1 MKVSQ
6 TLALFFGL
14 SFCCIIGGIASG
26 SYWKSK
32 EREIPIILN
41 FEGLIFSVKACE
53 FNGSVKEISLSKS
66 GISYALCENGAIFK
80 LPDQKNLKNGTE
92 KEA

>member
-1 MKVSQ
+1 MKLIQ
-6 TLALFFGL
+6 TLALFFGIP
-14 SFCCIIGGIASG
+14 FCCIIGGIASG

-32 EREIPIILN
+32 EREIPVVLN
-41 FEGLIFSVKACE
+41 FEGLVFSAKACE